1 MIPKRLVHGTVGFVA
16 LFRLARPDFDW
27 LKLMVL
33 GIQTSRN
40 PTDSFKPCG
49 APDVDVCRLCR
60 PPQLQWYQ
68 SRVVSS
74 RLRCGN
80 QWINEARQCHLL
92 VNVAEVPL
100 NLVSSIEMFCLLV
113 AVGVQFWDL
122 SGTDGLP
129 RSLWVKRLEAS
140 CWARRIS
147 PWLFLRD

>member
-1 MIPKRLVHGTVGFVA
+1 MEQWS
-16 LFRLARPDFDW
+16 RLARPDFDW

-40 PTDSFKPCG
+40 PTDSFKPFG

-60 PPQLQWYQ
+60 PPQLQRYQ
-68 SRVVSS
+68 SKVVSS
-74 RLRCGN
+74 RLGCGN
-80 QWINEARQCHLL
+80 QWINEDSRQCHLL

-100 NLVSSIEMFCLLV
+100 NLVSSIPMFCLLV
-113 AVGVQFWDL
+113 AVGVQFCGDL

-147 PWLFLRD
+147 PCLSCF